1 MTTLCSSAR
10 FDGRVDNY
18 LKYRP
23 RYPQGIIPFLKRE
36 IGLAEDWLVADIGSG
51 AGFLAERFVD
61 FGCDVTGVEPNA
73 TMRLAGDDYLCGS
86 NFCSVDG
93 TAESTDLAGASF
105 DLVTAGQAFH
115 WFEPIRARREFKRI
129 LRPPGWIVLVWNS
142 RPASHSPVTHECE
155 SILEELHQDYAR
167 VAEKNARPET
177 MDSFL
182 DNGASLAHARFPN
195 PHSYTWEELRG
206 RALSSSYAPLPSDRR
221 HGWFV
226 SALRALFERRQ
237 EDGELAFMY
246 ETKLILG
253 QAFVM
258 GARGTCFGTCRGA
271 S

>member
-1 MTTLCSSAR
+1 MTALGSSAR

-51 AGFLAERFVD
+51 TGFLAERFVE

-73 TMRLAGDDYLCGS
+73 AMRLAGDDYLCGRH
-86 NFCSVDG
+86 NFRSVDG
-93 TAESTDLAGASF
+93 TAESTGLAGASF

-115 WFEPIRARREFKRI
+115 WFEPIRARKEFKRV

-142 RPASHSPVTHECE
+142 RPASLSPVTHEYE
-155 SILEELHQDYAR
+155 SILEELHQDYTQ

-182 DNGASLAHARFPN
+182 DDGASLAHARFPN
-195 PHSYTWEELRG
+195 PHSYTLEELRG

-226 SALRALFERRQ
+226 SALQALFERRQ
-237 EDGELAFMY
+237 EDGELPFMY
-246 ETKLILG
+246 ETNLYWGKLL
-253 QAFVM
+253 
-258 GARGTCFGTCRGA
+258 
-271 S
+271 